1 MNTFNLLNIY
11 FYKITELRK
20 FCVEFNLATNGTK
33 TNIIDRI
40 LQYYLI
46 NTHTRK
52 SKLCDNM
59 RCKTCFDN
67 SFLSNDKS
75 MYWDYTKNNI
85 IDKEHPRYIFKGNSN
100 NKYWFICNKCNH
112 NFDILLGS
120 ITVNNRWCRYCANQE
135 LCVDDCQIC
144 FNKSF
149 ASDEKA
155 IYWDYEKNKNSKYNI
170 PRKNFKGNSS
180 EKYWFICN
188 KCNHSFD
195 ITLSNISTHNR
206 WCRYCANQ
214 ELCVDDCQI
223 CFNKSFASDEK
234 AIYWDYEKNKNS
246 KYNIPRKVSKGN
258 SSNKYWFICNKCS
271 HSFDAII
278 CNITNNNSWCRYCAS
293 QVLCENNNCEICYN
307 KSFASHEKAIY
318 WDYEKNKNSKYNIP
332 RKNFKGSDFTYWF
345 ICNNCNNSFDIIISS
360 ITQNNR
366 WCPICVNKT
375 EKLLYDYFTDNKINF
390 IKEYTITN
398 GKFKN
403 SNKLFRYDFYL
414 TDYNIIIELDGI
426 QHFEFVKHF
435 KNNFKLNQY
444 KDCFKMKFAINNINN
459 VKIIR
464 ISQED
469 VYKNK
474 INYKEL
480 LQELLNTNT
489 LTNLQQITY
498 ISADTNLYDKHTQ
511 YMKLNITEL
520 NF

>member
-20 FCVEFNLATNGTK
+20 FCIEFNLATNGTK

-100 NKYWFICNKCNH
+100 NKYWFIYNKCNH

-120 ITVNNRWCRYCANQE
+120 ITV
-135 LCVDDCQIC
+135 
-144 FNKSF
+144 
-149 ASDEKA
+149 
-155 IYWDYEKNKNSKYNI
+155 
-170 PRKNFKGNSS
+170 
-180 EKYWFICN
+180 
-188 KCNHSFD
+188 
-195 ITLSNISTHNR
+195 
-206 WCRYCANQ
+206 
-214 ELCVDDCQI
+214 
-223 CFNKSFASDEK
+223 
-234 AIYWDYEKNKNS
+234 
-246 KYNIPRKVSKGN
+246 
-258 SSNKYWFICNKCS
+258 
-271 HSFDAII
+271 
-278 CNITNNNSWCRYCAS
+278 
-293 QVLCENNNCEICYN
+293 
-307 KSFASHEKAIY
+307 
-318 WDYEKNKNSKYNIP
+318 
-332 RKNFKGSDFTYWF
+332 
-345 ICNNCNNSFDIIISS
+345 
-360 ITQNNR
+360 
-366 WCPICVNKT
+366 
-375 EKLLYDYFTDNKINF
+375 
-390 IKEYTITN
+390 
-398 GKFKN
+398 KFKN

-444 KDCFKMKFAINNINN
+444 KDCYKMKFAINNINN

-480 LQELLNTNT
+480 LQQLLNTNT
-489 LTNLQQITY
+489 LNNNVLQQITY